1 MVNGFGGF
9 EFDVICQAQPLI
21 TALQTYA
28 NSSIPR
34 SKYTAYCLRGAYADI
49 FAILVD
55 GGSSNKYL
63 IFLQVLISFV
73 TKTDLTLAFGGQ
85 RSDPAE
91 LRVH

>member
-9 EFDVICQAQPLI
+9 EFDFNCQAQPLI
-21 TALQTYA
+21 TVPQTYA
-28 NSSIPR
+28 NLSISL

-55 GGSSNKYL
+55 GRQSNKSL
-63 IFLQVLISFV
+63 IFLVVLISFIA
-73 TKTDLTLAFGGQ
+73 KPDLTLAFGRQ

-91 LRVH
+91 LRMH